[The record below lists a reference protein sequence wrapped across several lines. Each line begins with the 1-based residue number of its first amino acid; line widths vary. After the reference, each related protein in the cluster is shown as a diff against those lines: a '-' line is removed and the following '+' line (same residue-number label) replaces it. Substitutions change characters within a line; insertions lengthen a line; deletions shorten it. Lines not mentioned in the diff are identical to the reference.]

1 MNLLPPEQSSFGRS
15 ERQLLSKI
23 SWKCRGRHAE
33 VARSRGAAGPM
44 NLSPHKLRKSL
55 RCGARQL
62 DSRLARERHPN
73 PPTGANG
80 QRGAKL
86 GVGVPEDETQHAEG
100 SLKVIAERKAKT
112 AHTFKG
118 GPPHSRKPHGNEGVE
133 WSLPA
138 GVIVA
143 LAITTRAVGLA
154 RETRNDSGRGS
165 MSESLKDFG
174 LSKVTLNN
182 IQKMER
188 TVESGL
194 TGVMVVSKD
203 RGESRALK
211 AISKATDATKEV
223 SEAGGDRAQTTN
235 SKAS

>member
-1 MNLLPPEQSSFGRS
+1 MPKDEAKHAESPLKVSTESMAKP
-15 ERQLLSKI
+15 
-23 SWKCRGRHAE
+23 RHA
-33 VARSRGAAGPM
+33 
-44 NLSPHKLRKSL
+44 
-55 RCGARQL
+55 
-62 DSRLARERHPN
+62 
-73 PPTGANG
+73 
-80 QRGAKL
+80 
-86 GVGVPEDETQHAEG
+86 
-100 SLKVIAERKAKT
+100 
-112 AHTFKG
+112 FKG
-118 GPPHSRKPHGNEGVE
+118 GPLHASNPHSSKSVKR
-133 WSLPA
+133 SLPA
-138 GVIVA
+138 GVIIA

-154 RETRNDSGRGS
+154 REARNDSGRGS